1 MAAIAAV
8 TARSSRAVIEKVHPA
23 PAGRSRSRRSPRR
36 FRALTWP
43 ARWPAPGAPPG
54 LAGLGGWAYRWVWCV
69 VAFDVAEDPV
79 EQGVEFGQLAGW
91 QCVGDELA
99 AQVDEVLHGLVVEL
113 ISFGRQDD
121 LDADPVGGVDV
132 AFDVAGP
139 LEAGEAGGHAA
150 RGDLEGSGEFSR
162 RVMRALAVGE
172 GEQDLRVAE
181 GDTVACGDLAH
192 CELVVPGDLHDP
204 FRHRLEHR
212 VGSGMARQAT
222 AQLGLNGVG
231 HQVARLSHIGS

>member
-23 PAGRSRSRRSPRR
+23 LAGRSRSRRSPRR

-79 EQGVEFGQLAGW
+79 ELGVEFGELAGW

-99 AQVDEVLHGLVVEL
+99 A
-113 ISFGRQDD
+113 
-121 LDADPVGGVDV
+121 PVGEVDV
-132 AFDVAGP
+132 AFDVSGAF
-139 LEAGEAGGHAA
+139 EAGESGRHAA
-150 RGDLEGSGEFSR
+150 GGDLEGSGEFSR
-162 RVMRALAVGE
+162 RVLWALAVGE

-181 GDTVACGDLAH
+181 GDAVACGDLAH
-192 CELVVPGDLHDP
+192 RALVLAGDLHDP
-204 FRHRLEHR
+204 IRHRLEHR
-212 VGSGMARQAT
+212 VGRGMACQPA
-222 AQLGLNGVG
+222 AQVRLNGVG
-231 HQVARLSHIGS
+231 HGLPASHNFGS